1 MHTTCRIED
10 FISPVR
16 KLTKDEGTTPYR
28 DDATICRAVVD
39 AFRRLHSVRPESRYD
54 SQGLLADVEF
64 PTDDDALAAF
74 EVGVEVAWR
83 LGIAYYAA
91 ARCYEEDI
99 TDSVNLQLAQMLF
112 QKAAIEFQT
121 QK

>member
-1 MHTTCRIED
+1 MHTTVKIAD

-16 KLTKDEGTTPYR
+16 KLTKDTGATPYR

-39 AFRRLHSVRPESRYD
+39 AIRHLHAVRPESRYD
-54 SQGLLADVEF
+54 AHGLLEDVAF
-64 PTDDDALAAF
+64 PTDADKLAAF
-74 EVGVEVAWR
+74 EVEIKDSWLIGVS
-83 LGIAYYAA
+83 YYAA

-99 TDSVNLQLAQMLF
+99 TDSVNLQLAQTLF
-112 QKAAIEFQT
+112 QKAAIEFQV